1 MKLLKL
7 SATRFFSLKGPG
19 LPRQYYEE
27 KLKEILQ
34 FCNKEKSHD
43 FNKNSLKTQLRMFSV
58 NFSKQDDTMPS
69 RGKKCSTG
77 QSCIF
82 PK

>member
-1 MKLLKL
+1 VKLLKL

-34 FCNKEKSHD
+34 FCNKEKS
-43 FNKNSLKTQLRMFSV
+43 LKTQLRMFSV
-58 NFSKQDDTMPS
+58 NFSKQKDTNIDDDVIEHFMSMPS
-69 RGKKCSTG
+69 SLRKL
-77 QSCIF
+77 IF
-82 PK
+82 RP